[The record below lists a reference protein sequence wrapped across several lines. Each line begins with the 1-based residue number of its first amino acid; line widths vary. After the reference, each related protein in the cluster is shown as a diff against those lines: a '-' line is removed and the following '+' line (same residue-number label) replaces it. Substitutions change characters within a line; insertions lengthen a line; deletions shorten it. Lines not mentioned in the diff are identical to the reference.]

1 VKLAWLGSSGTKV
14 TVPVVVVV
22 RWTVP
27 SSRSVMW
34 TTPESLIVS
43 VPGAPE
49 QGLCSA
55 RDSVWVKWMVVVWV
69 AKAAAGASSARRQRQ
84 GG

>member
-14 TVPVVVVV
+14 TVPVVVTV

-27 SSRSVMW
+27 SPRSVVWM
-34 TTPESLIVS
+34 TPESTIVS

-49 QGLCSA
+49 QGF
-55 RDSVWVKWMVVVWV
+55 
-69 AKAAAGASSARRQRQ
+69 SSARESVALK
-84 GG
+84 